1 MADAPAAAPLVGGD
15 LHLVGEARAV
25 DAVHAVCT
33 LDAEG
38 TERIY
43 PAEELRF
50 EYRRTNI
57 VDPIVLWAV
66 FRVEQVDPID
76 QVAARLQKSMRV
88 FVRDERPIPSLAKQL
103 QVRGEGDVTVIVL
116 LENGAREVEVKL
128 PGRFRLSPEI
138 AGALKAVPGV
148 TDVQVA

>member
-1 MADAPAAAPLVGGD
+1 MRDDEPSL
-15 LHLVGEARAV
+15 
-25 DAVHAVCT
+25 
-33 LDAEG
+33 
-38 TERIY
+38 RI
-43 PAEELRF
+43 
-50 EYRRTNI
+50 
-57 VDPIVLWAV
+57 
-66 FRVEQVDPID
+66 EQVDPID

>member
-1 MADAPAAAPLVGGD
+1 MQERKTKTGNRMGIVRLSDATGQYEALLFREKLEQFRDALQAGRSVVVLVGAD
-15 LHLVGEARAV
+15 MRDDEPSL
-25 DAVHAVCT
+25 
-33 LDAEG
+33 
-38 TERIY
+38 RI
-43 PAEELRF
+43 
-50 EYRRTNI
+50 
-57 VDPIVLWAV
+57 
-66 FRVEQVDPID
+66 EQVDPID
-76 QVAARLQKSMRV
+76 QMAARLQKSMRV

-128 PGRFRLSPEI
+128 PGGFRLSPEI